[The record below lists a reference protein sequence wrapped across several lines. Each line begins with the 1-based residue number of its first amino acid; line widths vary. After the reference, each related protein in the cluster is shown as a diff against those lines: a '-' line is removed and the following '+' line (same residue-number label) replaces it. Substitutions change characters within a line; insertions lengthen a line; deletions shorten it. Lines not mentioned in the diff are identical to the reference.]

1 MAETTSTWGLG
12 GLKDAFM
19 GGNKENST
27 EEKNQAALNAA
38 LREETKLK
46 EERGEATGGWRKMIA
61 EYPYRPQRTPQLADM
76 TKDKDDLDQEIKK
89 LEQELA
95 ELRPTRP
102 TIHGPKKPKS
112 RTSLSK
118 ATKGFTFILVVPSE
132 INLKYPHHDLII
144 AARFDGSQDA
154 RRAKITELETKIA
167 ELKKQ
172 EAEKQEGWKGKLK
185 DIFDGEDEEGKERL
199 KQEVNKEVS
208 WRDKLGEQLFGA
220 PKEEP
225 KKEEF
230 SLSGKLNELAGGGKK
245 SEANEDKLDK
255 LVDLYQEHVLKQGPQ
270 DNESAFEQA
279 KDEQISDAIRTG
291 FRMVTGKEIP
301 LKDKEH

>member
-19 GGNKENST
+19 GANKENST

-95 ELRPTRP
+95 EL
-102 TIHGPKKPKS
+102 
-112 RTSLSK
+112 K
-118 ATKGFTFILVVPSE
+118 ADEADDTWTEK
-132 INLKYPHHDLII
+132 I

>member
-19 GGNKENST
+19 GANKENST

-46 EERGEATGGWRKMIA
+46 EERGEATGGWRKMV
-61 EYPYRPQRTPQLADM
+61 RLADM

-89 LEQELA
+89 LEQEHA
-95 ELRPTRP
+95 ELKADEADDTWTEKILGY
-102 TIHGPKKPKS
+102 TIRPKS

-230 SLSGKLNELAGGGKK
+230 SLSGKVRGT
-245 SEANEDKLDK
+245 
-255 LVDLYQEHVLKQGPQ
+255 
-270 DNESAFEQA
+270 EQ
-279 KDEQISDAIRTG
+279 
-291 FRMVTGKEIP
+291 
-301 LKDKEH
+301 

>member
-1 MAETTSTWGLG
+1 MAETTGASSWSLE
-12 GLKDAFM
+12 GLKDALM
-19 GGNKENST
+19 GGNKANAT
-27 EEKNQAALNAA
+27 EEDKTQATLNAA

-46 EERGEATGGWRKMIA
+46 EERGEATSGWRKM
-61 EYPYRPQRTPQLADM
+61 LADM
-76 TKDKDDLDQEIKK
+76 TKDKGDLDEEIKK

-95 ELRPTRP
+95 AL
-102 TIHGPKKPKS
+102 
-112 RTSLSK
+112 K
-118 ATKGFTFILVVPSE
+118 ADEADDTWTEK
-132 INLKYPHHDLII
+132 I

-154 RRAKITELETKIA
+154 RRAKITELETKLA

-208 WRDKLGEQLFGA
+208 WKDKLGEQFFGA
-220 PKEEP
+220 PKSEP

-230 SLSGKLNELAGGGKK
+230 SLSGKLNELAGGGRK

-255 LVDLYQEHVLKQGPQ
+255 AIDLYQEHVLKQGPQ

-279 KDEQISDAIRTG
+279 KDEQISDALRAG